1 MEQCRLP
8 VLRVTTVVGVTSL
21 FQEEKMKAYRREKRK
36 ERKRRARGETEEDG
50 DEEEEDEMDPELAAV
65 MGFSGFGAKK
75 SKS

>member
-1 MEQCRLP
+1 MKQCRLP

-50 DEEEEDEMDPELAAV
+50 DEEEDEMDPELAAV